1 MMMVMTIRRNW
12 LIGEVVSHK
21 LENEERNDTTEAR
34 IFHLEV
40 EKISLLID
48 CVERE
53 WMTENDKNEKDEVKM
68 TRNDKNNEVGMTE
81 NDEKDVVGMTE
92 NDLRNAIKN
101 DEDRKREREETD
113 KRIQPHISPPR
124 DKKLLEGEEK
134 EKKRGK
140 DEKEKEKEEIERGRK
155 AQTH

>member
-68 TRNDKNNEVGMTE
+68 TRNDEKN
-81 NDEKDVVGMTE
+81 VVGMTE

-101 DEDRKREREETD
+101 DKDRNREREETD
-113 KRIQPHISPPR
+113 K
-124 DKKLLEGEEK
+124 
-134 EKKRGK
+134 
-140 DEKEKEKEEIERGRK
+140 
-155 AQTH
+155 